1 VEFRVLGPLE
11 IWEGSRRLEL
21 GGARQQIVIATLL
34 LSANRVVS
42 VGRLVE
48 AVYGSDLPETA
59 RLQVQISISSLRRL
73 LAPHGRAAA
82 IATRANGYEVQVG
95 DGELDSQR
103 FAQLVVAGAA
113 AKEAGQLSQAVS
125 CYRDALRLWRGPA
138 LDGIDSQVV
147 QAAALRL
154 DEQRISVNEER
165 LAVEL
170 DLGRHH
176 ELVGELTELAAEFPL
191 RERLRGQLML
201 ALHRC
206 GRTAEA
212 LQVYRET
219 RRTLVD
225 ELGIEPG
232 EQLRRLEHAILT
244 RDPSLDPPAQPGP
257 VQAGPAQPASAQA
270 GPAQPA
276 SALSGPPESG
286 PPESGSVQPG
296 PAQLLSEQVPRML
309 PAGIA
314 DFTGRAEEISEVRRH
329 LLLIGQEAHGA
340 VPVVV
345 ITGRGGIGK
354 TSLAVHVSHGLDG
367 RFTDGQL
374 FADLHGGGPHPPG
387 PLAILARFLRALGV
401 PGSQLPEG
409 LDERAEMYRSR
420 LAGRKVL
427 VVLDDAASESQVTP
441 LLPGSQTT
449 AVIVTSRSRLGGL
462 AGAAR
467 VEVGALDVGRSM
479 ELLARIAGE
488 QRVLAQP
495 AEAAAVAARCGHLP
509 LALRVAGARLAA
521 RPHWSIG
528 QLAGRLADETR
539 RLDEL
544 RHGDLAVR
552 PSISLSY
559 DNSSEPARRLMRRL
573 ALMDQPV
580 FSGWLAAALLD
591 GAAEDAEDLLDEL
604 VSAQLIE
611 TTVSGSGRYSQY
623 RFHDLIRE
631 FAREQLT
638 TEDDQAEQKA
648 AVERALGALLY
659 LAEEAHR
666 VFFGHEVWIASDAP
680 RWPLPGQLTEKLI
693 GDPMGWYE
701 AERAALIAGVRQAA
715 REGLAETCWGLAF
728 SAIPLFESRAYLDD
742 WRETHDTAL
751 AAVRAANSVRGEA
764 AILLSLAELH
774 LTLKRP
780 GPGRQEATAASR
792 LFAQVGDDHSQAL
805 AERHVAYAD
814 WLSGRLDDAMRRYE
828 RALRT
833 LREVGDDAAATFVLQ
848 AMARV
853 ELERGE
859 PAAARQLITQAL
871 QMSEGDRSGRF
882 RAQVLYRVGE
892 ISLLAGELSGAVDA
906 FGSALLLV
914 RGSGDLI
921 GEAYALAG
929 MGSAKVR
936 QGQTDQAS
944 EALTRAAELAVIS
957 GDRLA
962 EIRALSGLTEVA
974 LASDDPGQA
983 IANAERAV
991 SVAEQIG
998 APLEQSRAL
1007 TQLSDAYAARG
1018 DAEAASTA
1026 AARAAAIRANLTAV
1040 PA

>member
-1 VEFRVLGPLE
+1 VEFKVLGPLE
-11 IWEGSRRLEL
+11 IWAGSRRIEL
-21 GGARQQIVIATLL
+21 GGARQRTVIATLL

-42 VGRLVE
+42 VDRLVA
-48 AVYGSDLPETA
+48 AVYSSDLPETA

-73 LAPHGRAAA
+73 LASGGPAAV
-82 IATRANGYEVQVG
+82 IATRANGYEIRVG

-103 FAQLVVAGAA
+103 FAQLVAAGATA
-113 AKEAGQLSQAVS
+113 REAGQLSEAVS

-138 LDGIDSQVV
+138 LDGIDSQTVR
-147 QAAALRL
+147 AAAVRL
-154 DEQRISVNEER
+154 DEQRISVNEDR

-170 DLGRHH
+170 ELGRHH

-201 ALHRC
+201 AFHRC

-232 EQLRRLEHAILT
+232 EQLRRLQRAILAG
-244 RDPSLDPPAQPGP
+244 DPALDPPAQR
-257 VQAGPAQPASAQA
+257 GPAQPV
-270 GPAQPA
+270 P
-276 SALSGPPESG
+276 
-286 PPESGSVQPG
+286 
-296 PAQLLSEQVPRML
+296 EQVPRML

-314 DFTGRAEEISEVRRH
+314 DFTGRSDETSEVRRY
-329 LLLIGQEAHGA
+329 LISGGEQEARVA

-354 TSLAVHVSHGLDG
+354 TSLAVHVSHGLAG
-367 RFTDGQL
+367 RFADGQL
-374 FADLHGGGPHPPG
+374 FADLHGGGPHPAG

-401 PGSQLPEG
+401 PGAQLPEG

-427 VVLDDAASESQVTP
+427 VVLDDAASESQVMS
-441 LLPGSQTT
+441 LLPGSQTA

-467 VEVGALDVGRSM
+467 VEVGALDASKSM
-479 ELLARIAGE
+479 ELLARIAGGE
-488 QRVLAQP
+488 RVRAQP
-495 AEAAAVAARCGHLP
+495 EEAAEVAARCGYLP
-509 LALRVAGARLAA
+509 LALRVAGARLAS

-544 RHGDLAVR
+544 RHGDMAVR

-559 DNSSEPARRLMRRL
+559 DNSSEQARRLMRRL
-573 ALMDQPV
+573 ALIDQSV

-591 GAAEDAEDLLDEL
+591 EPAEDAEDLLDEL
-604 VSAQLIE
+604 VSAQLVE
-611 TTVSGSGRYSQY
+611 TTASGSGRHSQY
-623 RFHDLIRE
+623 RFHDLVRA
-631 FAREQLT
+631 FARERLT
-638 TEDDQAEQKA
+638 VEDGSAEQKA

-666 VFFGHEVWIASDAP
+666 AFCHDVWIPSDAP
-680 RWPLPGQLTEKLI
+680 RWPLPAHLTEKLI
-693 GDPMGWYE
+693 GDPMAWYE
-701 AERAALIAGVRQAA
+701 TERAALIAGVRQAA
-715 REGLAETCWGLAF
+715 REGLAELCWGLAF
-728 SAIPLFESRAYLDD
+728 SAVPLFETRAYLDD

-751 AAVRAANSVRGEA
+751 AAVRAAHNVRGEA
-764 AILLSLAELH
+764 AILLTLAELH
-774 LTLKRP
+774 LTLKRA
-780 GPGRQEATAASR
+780 GPGRREAMASSR
-792 LFAQVGDDHSQAL
+792 LFAQIGDEHSQAL

-814 WLSGRLDDAMRRYE
+814 WLSGRLDDAMWRYE
-828 RALRT
+828 RALGIIMKHGNR
-833 LREVGDDAAATFVLQ
+833 AAAAFVLQ

-859 PAAARQLITQAL
+859 PAAARDLIAQAL
-871 QMSEGDRSGRF
+871 QMSAGDRSGRF
-882 RAQVLYRVGE
+882 RAQALYRLGE
-892 ISLLAGELSGAVDA
+892 VSLLTGELSGAVDA

-914 RGSGDLI
+914 RGTGDLI
-921 GEAYALAG
+921 GEAYSLAG

-936 QGQTDQAS
+936 QGQTDQAR
-944 EALTRAAELAVIS
+944 EALQRAAELAVVS

-962 EIRALSGLTEVA
+962 EIRAWSGLAEVA
-974 LASDDPGQA
+974 LASGDPGQA
-983 IANAERAV
+983 IAHAERAV
-991 SVAEQIG
+991 SAAEQIG
-998 APLEQSRAL
+998 APLEQSQAL
-1007 TQLSDAYAARG
+1007 NQLSDAYAARG
-1018 DAEAASTA
+1018 DAEAASAT
-1026 AARAAAIRANLTAV
+1026 AARAAAVRATQTAMK
-1040 PA
+1040 A